1 MNVRKFIIIPA
12 ISILYLL
19 LTYQRGFC
27 HVDYKVES
35 AIQDNSI
42 LNQSDV
48 FNPGS
53 NYEIALPT
61 NIRDIIKNN
70 RYFSAADN
78 DAVKEFASYLYKFK
92 SFSDEPQD
100 FEYSKVERPDNANS
114 NNTLD
119 RESILQD
126 LDYFFGTMN
135 YSYAGYQYFGGD
147 KAFNTARG
155 NIIKAVDKYKYVI
168 TRTVLA
174 KIISENLSFVQ
185 DSHFSVDNYRTAKK
199 YYYLSNNDYHIQKD
213 SAGFFS
219 IFGNEKYYVDKING
233 DSYKNYIKPT
243 LAENGI
249 LTYEIGTVEP
259 VFEKNVKI
267 TFKSVNKHIERLITL
282 SYRKPDSLSHIGYD
296 RSEINGI
303 TILTNRRMYLLNE
316 NKDELDDFVNDA
328 STLNSLDIFILD
340 IRGNNGGQDTYP
352 INWYKNLT
360 GNYPSYGPKLFCS
373 LGTRLCLQHEFVNLQ
388 NGIYRNTESRSSELK
403 TSIRQMEAGKLKE
416 GWDDIINISAETY
429 KNKTFVIVLMD
440 GYTASSGESFIN
452 YLRSLE
458 NVIFI
463 GTNSAGAFLIGN
475 NNLWALP
482 NSGIQIFSGRNIN
495 LPPSLKNTDGMGFQP
510 DIWVNSQ
517 DIVSRAIL
525 FAKKYK
531 IKQ

>member
-12 ISILYLL
+12 ISILYLFL
-19 LTYQRGFC
+19 VRQTVFC
-27 HVDYKVES
+27 YTDNSVES
-35 AIQDNSI
+35 EVRDNNI

-53 NYEIALPT
+53 NYEIALPS

-78 DAVKEFASYLYKFK
+78 AAVKEFASNLYKFK
-92 SFSDEPQD
+92 SFSNEPQD
-100 FEYSKVERPDNANS
+100 FEYSKVERSDNTNS
-114 NNTLD
+114 NNTLS

-126 LDYFFGTMN
+126 LDYFFGTMK

-168 TRTVLA
+168 TRAVLA
-174 KIISENLSFVQ
+174 KIISENLSFIQ

-199 YYYLSNNDYHIQKD
+199 YYYLNNNDYHIQKD

-219 IFGNEKYYVDKING
+219 IFGTEKYYVDKING

-243 LAENGI
+243 LAPNGI
-249 LTYEIGTVEP
+249 LTYEIGTIEP
-259 VFEKNVKI
+259 VFEKYVKI
-267 TFKSVNKHIERLITL
+267 TFKSFNKRIERMITL
-282 SYRKPDSLSHIGYD
+282 SYRKLGNLPHVGYD
-296 RSEINGI
+296 RYEINGI

-328 STLNSLDIFILD
+328 NKLNSLGIFILD

-360 GNYPSYGPKLFCS
+360 GNYPSNGPRLFCS
-373 LGTRLCLQHEFVNLQ
+373 LETRLCFQHEFVNLQ
-388 NGIYRNTESRSSELK
+388 NGIYRNKESRSSELE

-416 GWDDIINISAETY
+416 GWDDIINLSAETY

-440 GYTASSGESFIN
+440 GYTVSSGESFIN

-463 GTNSAGAFLIGN
+463 GTNSGGAFLIGN
-475 NNLWALP
+475 NNLWTLP
-482 NSGIQIFSGRNIN
+482 NSGIQIFSGRNVN
-495 LPPSLKNTDGMGFQP
+495 LPPNLKNTDGMGFQP

-517 DIVSRAIL
+517 DILSRALL
-525 FAKKYK
+525 FAKKYR